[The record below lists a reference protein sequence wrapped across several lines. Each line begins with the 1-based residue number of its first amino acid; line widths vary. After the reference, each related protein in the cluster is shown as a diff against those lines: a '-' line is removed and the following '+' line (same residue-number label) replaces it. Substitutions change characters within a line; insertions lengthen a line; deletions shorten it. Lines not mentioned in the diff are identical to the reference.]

1 MDLKQRFIEE
11 NNFAVEEW
19 FANKVLLLSVESRN
33 EIIQDLA
40 DVIPYLPIM
49 IPQESIIWEQRIYGV
64 IKTETIFYAIDYIN
78 EEGEIPV
85 IIDLEYVEVDEYL
98 DAILEKNT
106 IKSYYGD

>member
-1 MDLKQRFIEE
+1 MDLKQRFIED

-49 IPQESIIWEQRIYGV
+49 IPQENTIWEQRIYGV
-64 IKTETIFYAIDYIN
+64 TKNENIFYAIDYIN

-85 IIDLEYVEVDEYL
+85 VIDLEYVDVDEYL